1 MPGRSWG
8 FWTKEKLDL
17 LRRYVDRFTTASKS
31 QSEILYLDLFA
42 GQTENYDRITG
53 DPIVGSARIALEV
66 ANLPFSR
73 LRFF

>member
-1 MPGRSWG
+1 M
-8 FWTKEKLDL
+8 
-17 LRRYVDRFTTASKS
+17 S